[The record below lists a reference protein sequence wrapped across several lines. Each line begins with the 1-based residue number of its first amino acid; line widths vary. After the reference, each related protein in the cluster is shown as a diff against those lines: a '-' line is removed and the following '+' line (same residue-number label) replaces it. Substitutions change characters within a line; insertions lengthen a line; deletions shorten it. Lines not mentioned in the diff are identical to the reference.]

1 VGRYHSVVSPLL
13 LAVLVVHVLPLSYLA
28 TLAQVEEPAIVDP
41 TEALTA
47 ITTVGGYIEVAVYDP
62 GGVVGSGDLRGY
74 LACPSPRG
82 VANLSLE
89 LVDVRRSGDFTYVR
103 FSVGTRVDLPEDWY
117 PVICGITIRYGD
129 KCLSRSRS
137 VAVLREVPER
147 LRVMHIS
154 DIHLVTPLTPLG
166 TSYHHLL
173 SAILLANALDVDVVV
188 NTGDTADHPG
198 AVDEYSYYVKAL
210 RYLRKPVLTVPGNHD
225 GAGIPP
231 ELYRKVYGR
240 YVGSPY
246 WYRRLGPYL
255 IVGLDSV
262 LGYADG
268 SQLDFLERV
277 LRENPDARVRIVALH
292 YPLFRGGYRGNV
304 SSADYTNHLYSSWA
318 NVPELARR
326 FLDIVDSYNVT
337 LVLAGHIHSDG
348 YSVYNGKTVFV
359 TTVTLGGSRSYY
371 NGYRIVDVYSNGT
384 VRVLIPPGRS
394 LGDVSSSFN
403 IEYVQYS
410 YLEFSGGSSAFV
422 KLGGPSEVE
431 LPGSLPVYLHLP
443 LGTCPEFD
451 LLKLSPGRGPAEY
464 VTAYRTLVDLWSSG
478 EVLLVR
484 TELPL
489 EELARGT
496 VLTLLCRGVRDS
508 EPPEVVRVSLVPPRP
523 RPTDRVLVEVYV
535 RDTTAVVYGEA
546 SVRWYRADGSLV
558 SSSVLQLLPG
568 DPNHSYLTV
577 TLPAVTGAT
586 SATVDLAI
594 YDALGNVLRREVAV
608 TYAQPTPTATPT
620 PTPVVTPTTTPTT
633 LVPTPVT
640 TPVPTTPI
648 ATKPTGVTPTYTP
661 LPQTTPT
668 GTVISPTP
676 TEGPVGAQ
684 PVVNLL
690 VGTTVVVVV
699 LAVALAVMV
708 VRRRT

>member
-1 VGRYHSVVSPLL
+1 VGRYYPVATLL
-13 LAVLVVHVLPLSYLA
+13 LVVLVVHSLVLGYLT
-28 TLAQVEEPAIVDP
+28 TLAQVEEPVIVDP

-47 ITTVGGYIEVAVYDP
+47 ITTVGGYVRVVVYDP
-62 GGVVGSGDLRGY
+62 GRVVGSGDLGGY
-74 LACPSPRG
+74 LTCPSPRG
-82 VANLSLE
+82 IANLSLE
-89 LVDVRRSGDFTYVR
+89 LVDVGRSGDFTYVR
-103 FSVGTRVDLPEDWY
+103 FSVKARVDLPEGWDS
-117 PVICGITIRYGD
+117 VLCGITLRYGGRY
-129 KCLSRSRS
+129 LSRFRS
-137 VAVLREVPER
+137 VAVLREIPER
-147 LRVMHIS
+147 LRVMHVS

-173 SAILLANALDVDVVV
+173 SAILLANALDVDLVI

-198 AVDEYSYYVKAL
+198 AVDEYAYYVKVL
-210 RYLRKPVLTVPGNHD
+210 QYLRKPVLTVPGNHD

-246 WYRRLGPYL
+246 WFRRLGPYL

-262 LGYADG
+262 LGYADS
-268 SQLDFLERV
+268 SQLDLLEKV
-277 LRENPDARVRIVALH
+277 LRENSDARVRIVALH
-292 YPLFRGGYRGNV
+292 YPLFRGGFRGNV

-326 FLDIVDSYNVT
+326 FLNIVDSYNVT

-348 YSVYNGKTVFV
+348 YAVYNGKTVFV

-371 NGYRIVDVYSNGT
+371 NGYRIVDLYSNGT
-384 VRVLIPPGRS
+384 VRVVLPPGRGLRDASNS
-394 LGDVSSSFN
+394 LN

-422 KLGGPSEVE
+422 KLGGPTEVE

-451 LLKLSPGRGPAEY
+451 LLKVPLGRGSAEY
-464 VTAYRTLVDLWSSG
+464 VTTYRTLVDLWSSG

-535 RDTTAVVYGEA
+535 RDATAVVYGEA
-546 SVRWYRADGSLV
+546 SVKWYRADGSLV

-594 YDALGNVLRREVAV
+594 YDALGNVLRKEVAV
-608 TYAQPTPTATPT
+608 TYAQPTPTPT
-620 PTPVVTPTTTPTT
+620 TTPVVTPTTTPTT

-648 ATKPTGVTPTYTP
+648 TTTPTEVTPTYTP

-668 GTVISPTP
+668 GTVLSPTP

-708 VRRRT
+708 MRRRT

>member
-1 VGRYHSVVSPLL
+1 VGRYYPVVTLL
-13 LAVLVVHVLPLSYLA
+13 LVVLVVHSLVLGYLT
-28 TLAQVEEPAIVDP
+28 TLAQVEEPVIVDP

-47 ITTVGGYIEVAVYDP
+47 ITTVGGYVRVVVYDP
-62 GGVVGSGDLRGY
+62 GRVVGSGDLGGY
-74 LACPSPRG
+74 LTCPSPRG
-82 VANLSLE
+82 IANLSLE
-89 LVDVRRSGDFTYVR
+89 LVDVGRSGDFTYVR
-103 FSVGTRVDLPEDWY
+103 FSVKARVDLPEGWDS
-117 PVICGITIRYGD
+117 VLCGITLRYGGRY
-129 KCLSRSRS
+129 LSRFRS
-137 VAVLREVPER
+137 VAVLREIPER

-154 DIHLVTPLTPLG
+154 DTHLVTPLTPLG

-173 SAILLANALDVDVVV
+173 SAILLANALDVDLVI

-198 AVDEYSYYVKAL
+198 AVDEYAYYVKAL
-210 RYLRKPVLTVPGNHD
+210 QYLRKPVLTVPGNHD

-246 WYRRLGPYL
+246 WFRRLGPYL

-262 LGYADG
+262 LGYADS
-268 SQLDFLERV
+268 SQLDLLEKV
-277 LRENPDARVRIVALH
+277 LRENSDARVRIVALH
-292 YPLFRGGYRGNV
+292 YPLFRGGFRGNV

-326 FLDIVDSYNVT
+326 FLNIVDSYNVT

-348 YSVYNGKTVFV
+348 YAVYNGKTVFV

-371 NGYRIVDVYSNGT
+371 NGYRIVDLYPNGT
-384 VRVLIPPGRS
+384 VRILLPPGKGLRNASNS
-394 LGDVSSSFN
+394 LN

-451 LLKLSPGRGPAEY
+451 LVKVPLGRGSAEY
-464 VTAYRTLVDLWSSG
+464 VTTYRTLVDLWSSG

-535 RDTTAVVYGEA
+535 RDATAVVYGEA
-546 SVRWYRADGSLV
+546 SVKWYRADGSLV

-577 TLPAVTGAT
+577 TLPAVTGVT

-608 TYAQPTPTATPT
+608 TYAQPTPTVTPT
-620 PTPVVTPTTTPTT
+620 TTPVVTPTTTPTT
-633 LVPTPVT
+633 SVPTPVT
-640 TPVPTTPI
+640 TPLPTTPI
-648 ATKPTGVTPTYTP
+648 TTTPTGVTPTYTP

-668 GTVISPTP
+668 GTVLSPTP

-708 VRRRT
+708 MRRRT